1 MSTYFPDDSF
11 DELVPSSDKRFIGKT
26 DASLPPFNK
35 LQTVAIISKKIK
47 KSPQAIAIQIALNTR
62 RDGTFRWKLRQI
74 AELVGYEDEDA
85 VSENIEKIVEA
96 GLLVRIRT
104 NTGYVYRWTLAAYK
118 GVDVGPDRDIDCSY
132 DIGFHHVVIATY
144 LVTWRAKYTPGV
156 AAPSVVIEGDKS
168 DINKDRLA
176 FMKPYAYDLATRIR
190 LADETME
197 AAIEKALLLFWEKWI
212 SRAGLAKYQHPLPM
226 LSERDIKE
234 DFASIY
240 SQNTVRTKATETNSA
255 KSVDASNAEVDN
267 QAHLQHASEALA
279 FASGF
284 NGPTGAIP
292 RRAA

>member
-1 MSTYFPDDSF
+1 MAGVDWTKKPNPECLQYIRGHGGRVSTYFPDDSF

-118 GVDVGPDRDIDCSY
+118 GVDVGPDRDI
-132 DIGFHHVVIATY
+132 G
-144 LVTWRAKYTPGV
+144 
-156 AAPSVVIEGDKS
+156 
-168 DINKDRLA
+168 
-176 FMKPYAYDLATRIR
+176 
-190 LADETME
+190 
-197 AAIEKALLLFWEKWI
+197 
-212 SRAGLAKYQHPLPM
+212 
-226 LSERDIKE
+226 
-234 DFASIY
+234 
-240 SQNTVRTKATETNSA
+240 
-255 KSVDASNAEVDN
+255 
-267 QAHLQHASEALA
+267 
-279 FASGF
+279 
-284 NGPTGAIP
+284 
-292 RRAA
+292 